1 MTPPKN
7 LSVDQRHGAG
17 AKSASDADNGG
28 VTRLTRRRANRIGLR
43 MAALIA
49 LASMLGACSADLS
62 LNNLTLAPKPE
73 PLSRRADGSAQAWA
87 RTNFERPVTAADLVG
102 SEGQCVG
109 SEQAPAESGA
119 AADQAQ
125 AAAPMLGGISLQMT
139 ECDVVRR
146 AGPVE
151 KIELGANERGERS
164 LVLTYL
170 KGAAPGLYR
179 FAGGRLVSIERVP
192 GAPAAPEK
200 SPKATTGSK
209 KPAGS

>member
-1 MTPPKN
+1 VLINDMVPEQN
-7 LSVDQRHGAG
+7 Q
-17 AKSASDADNGG
+17 ASDAANGG
-28 VTRLTRRRANRIGLR
+28 VTRLARRRVNRIGLGT
-43 MAALIA
+43 AALIA
-49 LASMLGACSADLS
+49 LAAMLGACSADLS

-73 PLSRRADGSAQAWA
+73 PLPRRADGSAQAWA

-102 SEGQCVG
+102 SEGQCGVAG
-109 SEQAPAESGA
+109 PEQAPAESGA

-170 KGAAPGLYR
+170 KGPSPGVYR

-200 SPKATTGSK
+200 SQKTTTGSK

>member
-1 MTPPKN
+1 VLIKDMVREQN
-7 LSVDQRHGAG
+7 RAC
-17 AKSASDADNGG
+17 DAANGG
-28 VTRLTRRRANRIGLR
+28 VTRLARRRVNRIGLGT
-43 MAALIA
+43 AAVIA

-73 PLSRRADGSAQAWA
+73 PLSRKADGSAQAWA
-87 RTNFERPVTAADLVG
+87 KTNFERPVTAADLVG
-102 SEGQCVG
+102 PEGQCSVSG
-109 SEQAPAESGA
+109 AEQGPAESE
-119 AADQAQ
+119 
-125 AAAPMLGGISLQMT
+125 AAPMLGGIALQMT

-170 KGAAPGLYR
+170 KGPSPGLYR
-179 FAGGRLVSIERVP
+179 FAGGRLVSVERVP

-200 SPKATTGSK
+200 SQKTTTSAK